1 MILYALAAVG
11 LLTAVLIIV
20 MIIFGLLKHNILQKV
35 MVWGIFITLVLGIIN
50 LAILGTYRSDTKK
63 LNETYD
69 NLILYHSTISESKNE
84 YIRFDYYSK
93 VLDYNKEYEQAKKA
107 STSLLTGNLMPDS
120 WIDDIN
126 RIEFL
131 LLEE

>member
-35 MVWGIFITLVLGIIN
+35 MVWGIFITIVLGIIN
-50 LAILGTYRSDTKK
+50 IAILGTYRSDTKK